1 MTMARAKKHSITKD
15 PVFAAI
21 ERHQKAMR
29 ELQQALKT
37 VSGTLG
43 PDPKKEKKFGD
54 REWAVRDELT
64 ATVPTTLQG
73 LLALVTYVNGV
84 TSGKLSPH
92 GKPDNTFEESE
103 SLYAVLAGAEK
114 LLAEQIGRAA

>member
-1 MTMARAKKHSITKD
+1 MARAKNKSTTKD

-21 ERHQKAMR
+21 EKHRKAMT
-29 ELQQALKT
+29 ELYEALRPVARFNGDT
-37 VSGTLG
+37 
-43 PDPKKEKKFGD
+43 DPKKQDKYGD
-54 REWAVRDELT
+54 REWAARDELT

-73 LLALVTYVNGV
+73 LLALVAYVTGV
-84 TSGKLSPH
+84 TSGKLSPY

-103 SLYAVLAGAEK
+103 SLYAILAGAEK